1 MLRSQILTIFLELNS
16 QFGAGQYVEGAWLAM
31 TEISEI
37 ILSTD
42 ECIYPDRTL
51 HIYFD
56 SAATNSKD
64 LMKLGKGHYEN
75 DVFVL
80 DKIESIVMYEQ
91 ILGFLLSR
99 ATRMKSPYIVSA
111 TI

>member
-1 MLRSQILTIFLELNS
+1 MLRSQILTVFSELNA

-31 TEISEI
+31 TEVAEI
-37 ILSTD
+37 VLSTD
-42 ECIYPDRTL
+42 ECIYPDKTL

-56 SAATNSKD
+56 GTNQFI
-64 LMKLGKGHYEN
+64 KLGKGYYDGET
-75 DVFVL
+75 FVVETT
-80 DKIESIVMYEQ
+80 ESVVMYEQ

-99 ATRMKSPYIVSA
+99 ATRMKSPYILPA

>member
-1 MLRSQILTIFLELNS
+1 MLKSQILTIFSELNS

-56 SAATNSKD
+56 GTNEFI
-64 LMKLGKGHYEN
+64 KLGKGYYDGEN
-75 DVFVL
+75 FIVE
-80 DKIESIVMYEQ
+80 KTESIVMYEQ

>member
-1 MLRSQILTIFLELNS
+1 MLRSQILTVFSELNS
-16 QFGAGQYVEGAWLAM
+16 QFGANQYVEDDWLPM

-42 ECIYPDRTL
+42 ECIYPDKTL

-56 SAATNSKD
+56 STNEFI
-64 LMKLGKGHYEN
+64 KLGKGYYDGSMFIVE
-75 DVFVL
+75 
-80 DKIESIVMYEQ
+80 KTESVVMYEQ